1 MIDYD
6 QRICGGLH
14 LICIVEGSVYKRVVP
29 YAMIASIEVLILKGL
44 IYWDIFD
51 SSNVFEHPYVYQIY
65 TFVLGFVLVFRCNL
79 AYQRFWEGRTC
90 LELMSSK
97 WSDAALQSI
106 IFDNVANKPEMD
118 RRAFRARI
126 LSLFSLLHATALAR
140 LQDCEQEIE
149 VLEGVDQRDAVM
161 HLNSTE
167 VKDQVFMVFT
177 WVQDTLI
184 RRLGHGGLAVPAPIC
199 TRLFQELSNGML
211 GFNNAAKIHDTPFP
225 FPYAQLITLA
235 LLILTFTCGFVMNVF
250 VKSPFWA
257 VLFTFVAIAGYYAI
271 NEVAIEL
278 EDPFGDDANDLPL
291 NIYQC
296 DYNNRL
302 RPLLRLDE
310 VAYRAPAL
318 DAEIM
323 AMANVLQAS
332 AIEELV
338 PPPLETL
345 QAFDDD
351 DVPSDRAKEQEVDM
365 DGEGM
370 RRRKPEDAGGCP
382 LLEED
387 GQLQIKWVS
396 NVKISRDED
405 EGQDD

>member
-6 QRICGGLH
+6 QRTCGGLH
-14 LICIVEGSVYKRVVP
+14 LICKIEGSVYKRVIP
-29 YAMIASIEVLILKGL
+29 YAVFSACEVLTLKAL
-44 IYWDIFD
+44 KHWDVVDASDVFD
-51 SSNVFEHPYVYQIY
+51 HPYVYQIY

-140 LQDCEQEIE
+140 LQDCDQEMEVIE
-149 VLEGVDQRDAVM
+149 GIDQRDALNN
-161 HLNSTE
+161 LNSAD

-235 LLILTFTCGFVMNVF
+235 LLILTLTCGFVMNVF
-250 VKSPFWA
+250 VTSPYWA
-257 VLFTFVAIAGYYAI
+257 TLFSFVAIAGYYAI

-291 NIYQC
+291 NTYQK

-310 VAYRAPAL
+310 AAYRAPAL
-318 DAEIM
+318 EMDVASIAGSSIKPETSGVTSSNGDNVSVEMEGIRQRKQG
-323 AMANVLQAS
+323 ATANAGEPLMDEEGVLQ
-332 AIEELV
+332 V
-338 PPPLETL
+338 
-345 QAFDDD
+345 
-351 DVPSDRAKEQEVDM
+351 
-365 DGEGM
+365 
-370 RRRKPEDAGGCP
+370 
-382 LLEED
+382 
-387 GQLQIKWVS
+387 KWVS
-396 NVKISRDED
+396 NSEVEAD
-405 EGQDD
+405 